1 MGQDPL
7 MSEYDE
13 VVTSFNLERL
23 NDNRFRSRSPQFGWR
38 RIYGGLLL
46 SHGLR
51 AAQLTTGN
59 AHREPH
65 SLHGYFLR
73 PGIISDPLELEVE
86 RLLDGRTIENRRI
99 TITQGNKPIFCLQAS
114 FRKSAAGLTHQPAM
128 PKAVAPENLPDENEL
143 AALYSSVLSDGAQT
157 YLKRGKVFELRPVDH
172 ELFVHPDPERP
183 ESGLIWV
190 RLRMTRQPEPDLSW
204 ALLAYLS
211 DMTALN
217 GSLHPHGRNFFDA
230 DISMASLDHA
240 LWIHN
245 LPDWSDWL
253 LMNHEAMGNEAGMG
267 VGRVNLFNRT
277 GTLVASVVQQGFI
290 KSSAD

>member
-1 MGQDPL
+1 

-13 VVTSFNLERL
+13 VVASFNLEKMD
-23 NDNRFRSRSPQFGWR
+23 DNRFRSRSPRFGWR

-46 SHGLR
+46 SHALR
-51 AAQLTTGN
+51 AAQLTVNTD
-59 AHREPH
+59 HREPH

-73 PGIISDPLELEVE
+73 PGEVAEPLELQVE
-86 RLLDGRTIENRRI
+86 RLLDGRTISNRRV
-99 TITQGNKPIFCLQAS
+99 TITQGTRPVFCLQAS
-114 FRKSAAGLTHQPAM
+114 FRKSAAGLVYQQPM
-128 PKAVAPENLPDENEL
+128 PDVVPPEDLPDEKHL
-143 AALYSSVLSDGAQT
+143 AGLYASVLSHGAQT

-172 ELFVHPDPERP
+172 RLFIHPDPQRR
-183 ESGLIWV
+183 ESGLIWA
-190 RLRMTRQPEPDLSW
+190 RLRAKRQPAAELSW

-230 DISMASLDHA
+230 DIQMASLDHA

-245 LPDWSDWL
+245 RPDWSDWL
-253 LMNHEAMGNEAGMG
+253 LMSHEAMGNEAGMG

-290 KSSAD
+290 KSISD